1 MRISAAIVSVGSL
14 LAMLLPTAAIAQ
26 AARGAAQTV
35 GDTAITGNIIQMA
48 AVLTVMSAAPAL
60 LVMTT
65 SFTRFLIAFSFLRA
79 GLGLQGAPANLVLI
93 SLALFMTFH
102 VMAPTL
108 DKAWLDGGKPLIDK
122 KITEEQAFEKVTR
135 PFKEFMLANVR
146 DKDLALFEELGRRK
160 STGQSQARQPG
171 EIDLRVLVPA
181 FMISELRRGF
191 EIGFLIILPF
201 LVIDLIVATIVMS
214 MGMMM
219 VSPTVFSLPCKVL
232 FFVLVDG
239 WNLLVGGLVRSFP

>member
-1 MRISAAIVSVGSL
+1 MRRGFALAAVCAL
-14 LAMLLPTAAIAQ
+14 LAIDSTYAFGQ
-26 AARGAAQTV
+26 QVSGGGGGGV
-35 GDTAITGNIIQMA
+35 GGSVTSNIIQMA
-48 AVLTVMSAAPAL
+48 AVLTVLTAVPAL

-108 DKAWLDGGKPLIDK
+108 DKSWQDGVKPLLDK
-122 KITEEQAFEKVTR
+122 KISEEEAFARVVR
-135 PFKEFMLANVR
+135 PFREFMLDNVR
-146 DKDLALFEELGRRK
+146 EKDLELFRELARRK
-160 STGQSQARQPG
+160 PFPQTQAVPAVDV
-171 EIDLRVLVPA
+171 ELRVLLPA

-191 EIGFLIILPF
+191 EIGFLIMLPF
-201 LVIDLIVATIVMS
+201 LAIDLIVATIVMS

-232 FFVLVDG
+232 FFVLIDG
-239 WNLLVGGLVRSFP
+239 WNILVGGLVRSFL